1 MFKRL
6 VKMIVAV
13 NNMEDYST
21 AYGTIDQM
29 FNQGKISWDEHEL
42 LYDLLGKI
50 RIA

>member
-21 AYGTIDQM
+21 ACGEIDQM
-29 FNQGKISWDEHEL
+29 FNQGKISWSEHEL
-42 LYDLLGKI
+42 LYDLIGKI
-50 RIA
+50 RMA